1 MSLEYR
7 IFALPNEPMNKIVR
21 IILLFVTNLIS
32 LLAIAQINANVQQE
46 FQLTI
51 QPTKVPIK
59 LDGILDEPAW
69 NSVEAVSQFYKKF
82 PNDIGAPKKQTEV
95 KYLFDDK
102 NLYFAFKVY
111 DSGTAIIK
119 SLKRDIGHDGND
131 GVAIVLDPLNQK
143 TNGFYFVVSALNVQ
157 SEGQLTG
164 DSEEGLSYSWDT
176 KWFTMT
182 KDYGNYWIAEI
193 AIPLKSIRYNAENK
207 NWGVNFVRIDAKN
220 FEYST
225 WTRMG
230 PNFRSYD
237 LGYTGLMKWPTNPPA
252 SNNNV
257 ILLPYLTGGISED
270 KSNSKTETTG
280 NGGFDAK
287 IALNSSLNLDL
298 TINPDFS
305 QVEVDNQVTNLTRFS
320 IFLPERRA
328 FFLENADLFAGFGIP
343 PVRPFYSRT
352 IGLDKEGNK
361 IPILF
366 GARLS
371 GNLSPDVRIGAMN
384 MQTGRQGDYAPE
396 NFSAFTWQK
405 RVLKRS
411 LIKGYFLN
419 RENFISVEEEKKNPL
434 DKYGRNAGL
443 TFEYSNPAGSF
454 SYWANYNQSMK
465 PTIKDL
471 NNYAEA
477 GVSYNGRNFGFVL
490 DLANVGKNYYTDLG
504 FVQRISN
511 YDAEKDTSIRI
522 GFKHIF
528 SEISYAVMPA
538 KGRIGKTELSA
549 ENYVVFNPDNS
560 FNELESTLQLE
571 TNFKNSSNFNL
582 ILSNNVTNLLFPTSF
597 TDGIPLPAKQY
608 QYGQFK
614 LNYVSDTRKLFGWV
628 SEITV
633 GQFYNGQVQGFGLGI
648 NWRNQ
653 PHLNLRLNAQ
663 INNIQL
669 PGAYG
674 STRLLLIAPRIEYNF
689 STQLFWTTFIQ
700 YNTQSNN
707 FNVNSRL
714 QYRYKPMSDFF
725 LVYTDNYFTDP
736 LFKSKNRAIV
746 FKISYWF

>member
-1 MSLEYR
+1 
-7 IFALPNEPMNKIVR
+7 MNKIVR
-21 IILLFVTNLIS
+21 ISLLFVTNLIS
-32 LLAIAQINANVQQE
+32 LLAIAQINANIQQD

-51 QPTKVPIK
+51 KPTKAPIN

-69 NSVEAVSQFYKKF
+69 NTVEAVSQFYKKF

-95 KYLFDDK
+95 KYLYDEK

-176 KWFTMT
+176 KWFSMT

-225 WTRMG
+225 WTRIG

-252 SNNNV
+252 SSNNV

-270 KSNSKTETTG
+270 KLNSKSEA
-280 NGGFDAK
+280 NANAGFDAK

-298 TINPDFS
+298 TVNPDFS

-343 PVRPFYSRT
+343 PIRPFYSRT

-384 MQTGRQGDYAPE
+384 MQTGRKGNYAPE
-396 NFSAFTWQK
+396 NFSAFTLQK

-411 LIKGYFLN
+411 IIKGYFLN

-434 DKYGRNAGL
+434 DKYGRNAGI
-443 TFEYSNPAGSF
+443 TFEYSNPTGSF
-454 SYWANYNQSMK
+454 SYWTNYNQSMK
-465 PTIKDL
+465 PFIKDL

-477 GVSYNGRNFGFVL
+477 GLSYNGRNFGFVL
-490 DLANVGKNYYTDLG
+490 DAANVGKNYYTDMG

-511 YDAEKDTSIRI
+511 YDAARDTTIRV
-522 GFKHIF
+522 GYKHIY
-528 SEISYAVMPA
+528 SEINYNILPT
-538 KGRIGKTELSA
+538 KGKIGRIESSV
-549 ENYVVFNPDNS
+549 ENSIIFNPDNS
-560 FNELESTLQLE
+560 FNEWESSLQVN
-571 TNFKNSSNFNL
+571 TNFKNSSSFNL
-582 ILSNNVTNLLFPTSF
+582 RLSNNVTNLLFPTSF

-614 LNYVSDTRKLFGWV
+614 FNYVSDTRKLFGWF

>member
-1 MSLEYR
+1 
-7 IFALPNEPMNKIVR
+7 MNR
-21 IILLFVTNLIS
+21 IS
-32 LLAIAQINANVQQE
+32 LIPLLLVLNLFCLDGKAQTNTTSQE
-46 FQLTI
+46 SFQLTI
-51 QPTKVPIK
+51 QPTKGPIK
-59 LDGILDEPAW
+59 LDGIMDEPDW
-69 NSVEAVSQFYKKF
+69 NTVKAVSQFNKKF

-95 KYLFDDK
+95 KYLYDEK

-131 GVAIVLDPLNQK
+131 GVAVVLDPLNQK

-157 SEGQLTG
+157 SEDQLIG
-164 DSEEGLSYSWDT
+164 SSDGGISYSWDT
-176 KWFTMT
+176 KWFSMT
-182 KDYGNYWIAEI
+182 KDYGSYWIAEI
-193 AIPLKSIRYNAENK
+193 AIPLKSIRYNSENK

-225 WTRMG
+225 WTRIG
-230 PNFRSYD
+230 PNFKSYD

-257 ILLPYLTGGISED
+257 ILLPYLTGGASED
-270 KSNSKTETTG
+270 KSTSKIETTG
-280 NGGFDAK
+280 NIGFDAK
-287 IALNSSLNLDL
+287 IALSSSLNLDL
-298 TINPDFS
+298 TVNPDFS
-305 QVEVDNQVTNLTRFS
+305 QVEVDNQVTNLTRFN

-343 PVRPFYSRT
+343 PIRPFYSRT

-384 MQTGRQGDYAPE
+384 MQTGRKGNYAPE

-411 LIKGYFLN
+411 MIKGYFLN

-434 DKYGRNAGL
+434 DKYGRNAGI

-465 PTIKDL
+465 PTIKNL

-477 GVSYNGRNFGFVL
+477 GLSYNGRNFGFVL
-490 DLANVGKNYYTDLG
+490 DLANVGKNYYTDMG

-511 YDAEKDTSIRI
+511 YDAERDTSIRI
-522 GFKHIF
+522 GFKHVF
-528 SEISYAVMPA
+528 SEISYTLMPS
-538 KGRIGKTELSA
+538 KGKIGKSELTA
-549 ENYVVFNPDNS
+549 QNYVVLNPDNS
-560 FNELESTLQLE
+560 FNELESSLQLK
-571 TNFKNSSNFNL
+571 TDFKNASSFNL
-582 ILSNNVTNLLFPTSF
+582 SLSNNITNLLFPTSF

-608 QYGQFK
+608 QYGQFRF
-614 LNYVSDTRKLFGWV
+614 NYVSDTRKLFGWV

-653 PHLNLRLNAQ
+653 PHLSLRLNAQ
-663 INNIQL
+663 LNEIRL
-669 PGAYG
+669 PGNYG
-674 STRLLLIAPRIEYNF
+674 STRLVLIAPRIEYNF

-707 FNVNSRL
+707 FNINSRL

-736 LFKSKNRAIV
+736 LFKSKNRALI
-746 FKISYWF
+746 FKLSYWF

>member
-1 MSLEYR
+1 MNRISL
-7 IFALPNEPMNKIVR
+7 
-21 IILLFVTNLIS
+21 ILLLLTLNLFW
-32 LLAIAQINANVQQE
+32 LDGKAQTNANVQQE

-51 QPTKVPIK
+51 QPTKGPIK

-69 NSVEAVSQFYKKF
+69 NTVEAVSQFNKKF

-95 KYLFDDK
+95 KYLYDDK

-111 DSGTAIIK
+111 DSGTAIIR

-131 GVAIVLDPLNQK
+131 GVAVVLDPLNQK

-157 SEGQLTG
+157 SEDQLTG
-164 DSEEGLSYSWDT
+164 SSDGGISYSWDT
-176 KWFTMT
+176 KWFSMT

-193 AIPLKSIRYNAENK
+193 AIPLKSIRYNSENK

-225 WTRMG
+225 WTRIG
-230 PNFRSYD
+230 PNFKSYD

-270 KSNSKTETTG
+270 KSTSKTETTG
-280 NGGFDAK
+280 NVGFDAK

-298 TINPDFS
+298 TVNPDFS
-305 QVEVDNQVTNLTRFS
+305 QVEVDNQVTNLTRFN

-343 PVRPFYSRT
+343 PIRPFYSRT

-384 MQTGRQGDYAPE
+384 MQTGRKGNYAPE

-411 LIKGYFLN
+411 MVKGYFLN

-434 DKYGRNAGL
+434 DKYGRNAGI

-477 GVSYNGRNFGFVL
+477 GLSYNGRNFGFVL
-490 DLANVGKNYYTDLG
+490 DLANVGKNYYTDMG

-511 YDAEKDTSIRI
+511 YDAERDTSIRI
-522 GFKHIF
+522 GFKHVF
-528 SEISYAVMPA
+528 SEISYTLMPA
-538 KGRIGKTELSA
+538 KGKIGKSELTA
-549 ENYVVFNPDNS
+549 QNYVVLNPDNS
-560 FNELESTLQLE
+560 FNELESSLQLK
-571 TNFKNSSNFNL
+571 TDFKNASSFNL
-582 ILSNNVTNLLFPTSF
+582 SLSNNITNLLFPTSF

-608 QYGQFK
+608 QYGQFRF
-614 LNYVSDTRKLFGWV
+614 NYVSDTRKLFGWV

-633 GQFYNGQVQGFGLGI
+633 GQFYNGQVEGFGLGI
-648 NWRNQ
+648 NWRHQ

-663 INNIQL
+663 FNQIRL
-669 PGAYG
+669 PGNYG
-674 STRLLLIAPRIEYNF
+674 STRLVLIAPRIEYNF

-707 FNVNSRL
+707 FNINSRL

-736 LFKSKNRAIV
+736 LFKSKNRALI
-746 FKISYWF
+746 FKLSYWF

>member
-1 MSLEYR
+1 MNRLSL
-7 IFALPNEPMNKIVR
+7 IPL
-21 IILLFVTNLIS
+21 
-32 LLAIAQINANVQQE
+32 LLALNLFCLDCKAQTNATIQE
-46 FQLTI
+46 SFQLTI
-51 QPTKVPIK
+51 QPSKGPIK

-69 NSVEAVSQFYKKF
+69 NTVQAVSQFNKKF

-102 NLYFAFKVY
+102 NLYFAFKVF
-111 DSGTAIIK
+111 DSGTAIIR

-131 GVAIVLDPLNQK
+131 GVAVVLDPLNQK

-157 SEGQLTG
+157 SEDQLTG
-164 DSEEGLSYSWDT
+164 SSDGGISYSWDT
-176 KWFTMT
+176 KWFSMT

-193 AIPLKSIRYNAENK
+193 AIPLKSIRYNSENK

-225 WTRMG
+225 WTRIG
-230 PNFRSYD
+230 PNFKSYD

-270 KSNSKTETTG
+270 KSTSKTETTG
-280 NGGFDAK
+280 NVGFDAK

-298 TINPDFS
+298 TVNPDFS
-305 QVEVDNQVTNLTRFS
+305 QVEVDNQVTNLTRFN

-343 PVRPFYSRT
+343 PIRPFYSRT

-371 GNLSPDVRIGAMN
+371 GSLSPDVRIGAMN
-384 MQTGRQGDYAPE
+384 MQTGRKGNYAPE

-411 LIKGYFLN
+411 MVKGYFLN

-434 DKYGRNAGL
+434 DKYGRNAGI

-454 SYWANYNQSMK
+454 SYWANYNQSIK
-465 PTIKDL
+465 PTIKNL

-490 DLANVGKNYYTDLG
+490 DLANVGKNYYTDMG

-511 YDAEKDTSIRI
+511 YDAERDTSIRI
-522 GFKHIF
+522 GFKHVF
-528 SEISYAVMPA
+528 SEISYTLMPA
-538 KGRIGKTELSA
+538 KGKIGKSELTA
-549 ENYVVFNPDNS
+549 QNYVVLNPDNS
-560 FNELESTLQLE
+560 FNELESSLQLK
-571 TNFKNSSNFNL
+571 TDFKNASSFNL
-582 ILSNNVTNLLFPTSF
+582 SLSNNITNLLFPTSF

-608 QYGQFK
+608 QYGQFRF
-614 LNYVSDTRKLFGWV
+614 NYVSDTRKLFGWV

-633 GQFYNGQVQGFGLGI
+633 GQFYNGQVEGFGLGI
-648 NWRNQ
+648 NWRHQ

-663 INNIQL
+663 FNQIRL
-669 PGAYG
+669 PGNYG
-674 STRLLLIAPRIEYNF
+674 STRLVLIAPRIEYNF

-700 YNTQSNN
+700 FNTQSNN
-707 FNVNSRL
+707 FNINSRL

-736 LFKSKNRAIV
+736 LFKSKNRALI
-746 FKISYWF
+746 FKLSYWF

>member
-1 MSLEYR
+1 MNRLSL
-7 IFALPNEPMNKIVR
+7 IPL
-21 IILLFVTNLIS
+21 
-32 LLAIAQINANVQQE
+32 LLALNLFYLDGKAQTNAAIQE
-46 FQLTI
+46 SFQLTI
-51 QPTKVPIK
+51 QPTKGPIK

-69 NSVEAVSQFYKKF
+69 NTVQAVSQFNKKF

-111 DSGTAIIK
+111 DSGTAIIR

-131 GVAIVLDPLNQK
+131 GVAVVLDPLNQK

-157 SEGQLTG
+157 SEDQLTG
-164 DSEEGLSYSWDT
+164 SSDGGISYSWDT
-176 KWFTMT
+176 KWFSMT

-193 AIPLKSIRYNAENK
+193 AIPLKSIRYNSENK

-225 WTRMG
+225 WTRIG
-230 PNFRSYD
+230 PNFKSYD

-270 KSNSKTETTG
+270 KSTSKTETTG
-280 NGGFDAK
+280 NVGFDAK

-298 TINPDFS
+298 TVNPDFS
-305 QVEVDNQVTNLTRFS
+305 QVEVDNQVTNLTRFN

-343 PVRPFYSRT
+343 PIRPFYSRT

-384 MQTGRQGDYAPE
+384 MQTGRKGNYAPE

-411 LIKGYFLN
+411 MVKGYFLN

-434 DKYGRNAGL
+434 DKYGRNAGI

-454 SYWANYNQSMK
+454 SYWGNYNQSIK
-465 PTIKDL
+465 PTIKNL

-490 DLANVGKNYYTDLG
+490 DLANVGKNYYTDMG

-511 YDAEKDTSIRI
+511 YDAERDTSIRI
-522 GFKHIF
+522 GFKHVF
-528 SEISYAVMPA
+528 SEISYTLMPA
-538 KGRIGKTELSA
+538 KGKIGKSELTA
-549 ENYVVFNPDNS
+549 QNYVVLNPDNS
-560 FNELESTLQLE
+560 FNEFESSLQLK
-571 TNFKNSSNFNL
+571 TDFKNASSFNL
-582 ILSNNVTNLLFPTSF
+582 SLSNNITNLLFPTSF

-608 QYGQFK
+608 QYGQFRF
-614 LNYVSDTRKLFGWV
+614 NYVSDTRKLFGWV

-633 GQFYNGQVQGFGLGI
+633 GQFYNGQVEGFGLGI
-648 NWRNQ
+648 NWRHQ

-663 INNIQL
+663 FNQIRL
-669 PGAYG
+669 PGNYG
-674 STRLLLIAPRIEYNF
+674 STRLVLIAPRIEYNF

-707 FNVNSRL
+707 FNINSRL

-736 LFKSKNRAIV
+736 LFKSKNRALI
-746 FKISYWF
+746 FKLSYWF

>member
-1 MSLEYR
+1 MNRLSL
-7 IFALPNEPMNKIVR
+7 IPL
-21 IILLFVTNLIS
+21 
-32 LLAIAQINANVQQE
+32 LLALNLFYLDGKAQTNATIQE
-46 FQLTI
+46 SFQLTI
-51 QPTKVPIK
+51 QPTKGPIK

-69 NSVEAVSQFYKKF
+69 NTVQAVSQFNKKF

-111 DSGTAIIK
+111 DSGTAIIR

-131 GVAIVLDPLNQK
+131 GVAVVLDPLNQK

-157 SEGQLTG
+157 SEDQLTG
-164 DSEEGLSYSWDT
+164 SSDGGISYSWDT
-176 KWFTMT
+176 KWFSMT

-193 AIPLKSIRYNAENK
+193 AIPLKSIRYNSENK

-225 WTRMG
+225 WTRIG
-230 PNFRSYD
+230 PNFKSYD

-270 KSNSKTETTG
+270 KSTSKTETTG
-280 NGGFDAK
+280 NVGFDAK

-298 TINPDFS
+298 TVNPDFS
-305 QVEVDNQVTNLTRFS
+305 QVEVDNQVTNLTRFN

-343 PVRPFYSRT
+343 PIRPFYSRT

-384 MQTGRQGDYAPE
+384 MQTGRKGNYAPE

-411 LIKGYFLN
+411 MVKGYFLN

-434 DKYGRNAGL
+434 DKYGRNAGI

-454 SYWANYNQSMK
+454 SYWANYNQSIK
-465 PTIKDL
+465 PTIKNL

-490 DLANVGKNYYTDLG
+490 DLANVGKNYYTDMG

-511 YDAEKDTSIRI
+511 YDAERDTSIRI
-522 GFKHIF
+522 GFKHVF
-528 SEISYAVMPA
+528 SEISYTLMPS
-538 KGRIGKTELSA
+538 KGKIGKSELTA
-549 ENYVVFNPDNS
+549 QNYVVLNPDNS
-560 FNELESTLQLE
+560 FNELESSLQLK
-571 TNFKNSSNFNL
+571 TDFKNASSFNL
-582 ILSNNVTNLLFPTSF
+582 SLSNNITNLLFPTSF

-608 QYGQFK
+608 QYGQFRF
-614 LNYVSDTRKLFGWV
+614 NYVSDTRKLFGWV

-633 GQFYNGQVQGFGLGI
+633 GQFYNGQVEGFGLGI
-648 NWRNQ
+648 NWRHQ
-653 PHLNLRLNAQ
+653 PHLSLRLNAQ
-663 INNIQL
+663 YNQIRL
-669 PGAYG
+669 PGNYG
-674 STRLLLIAPRIEYNF
+674 STRLVLIAPRIEYNF
-689 STQLFWTTFIQ
+689 NTQLFWTTFIQ

-707 FNVNSRL
+707 FNINSRL

-736 LFKSKNRAIV
+736 LFKSKNRALI
-746 FKISYWF
+746 FKLSYWF

>member
-1 MSLEYR
+1 
-7 IFALPNEPMNKIVR
+7 MNR
-21 IILLFVTNLIS
+21 IS
-32 LLAIAQINANVQQE
+32 LIPLLLVLNLFCLDGKAQTNTSSQE
-46 FQLTI
+46 SFQLTI
-51 QPTKVPIK
+51 QPTKGPIK
-59 LDGILDEPAW
+59 LDGIMDEPAW
-69 NSVEAVSQFYKKF
+69 NTVKAVSQFNKKF

-95 KYLFDDK
+95 KYLYDEK

-131 GVAIVLDPLNQK
+131 GVAVVLDPLNQK

-157 SEGQLTG
+157 SEDQLIG
-164 DSEEGLSYSWDT
+164 SSDGGISYSWDT
-176 KWFTMT
+176 KWFSMT
-182 KDYGNYWIAEI
+182 KDYGSYWIAEI
-193 AIPLKSIRYNAENK
+193 AIPLKSIRYNSENK

-225 WTRMG
+225 WTRIG
-230 PNFRSYD
+230 PNFKSYD

-257 ILLPYLTGGISED
+257 ILLPYLTGGVSED
-270 KSNSKTETTG
+270 KSTSNIETTG
-280 NGGFDAK
+280 NIGFDAK

-298 TINPDFS
+298 TVNPDFS

-343 PVRPFYSRT
+343 PIRPFYSRT

-384 MQTGRQGDYAPE
+384 MQTGRKGNYAPE

-411 LIKGYFLN
+411 MVKGYFLN
-419 RENFISVEEEKKNPL
+419 RENLISVEEEKKNPL
-434 DKYGRNAGL
+434 DKYGRNAGI

-465 PTIKDL
+465 PTIKNL

-477 GVSYNGRNFGFVL
+477 GLSYNGRNFGFVL
-490 DLANVGKNYYTDLG
+490 DLANVGKNYYTDMG

-511 YDAEKDTSIRI
+511 YDAERDTSIRI
-522 GFKHIF
+522 GFKHVF
-528 SEISYAVMPA
+528 SEISYTLMPS
-538 KGRIGKTELSA
+538 KGKIGKSELTA
-549 ENYVVFNPDNS
+549 QNYVVLNPDNS
-560 FNELESTLQLE
+560 FNELESSLQLK
-571 TNFKNSSNFNL
+571 TDFKNASSFNL
-582 ILSNNVTNLLFPTSF
+582 SLSNNITNLLFPTSF

-608 QYGQFK
+608 QYGQFRF
-614 LNYVSDTRKLFGWV
+614 NYVSDTRKLFGWV

-653 PHLNLRLNAQ
+653 PHLSLRLNAQ
-663 INNIQL
+663 LNEIRL
-669 PGAYG
+669 PGNYG
-674 STRLLLIAPRIEYNF
+674 STRLVLIAPRIEYNF

-707 FNVNSRL
+707 FNINSRL

-736 LFKSKNRAIV
+736 LFKSKNRALI
-746 FKISYWF
+746 FKLSYWF

>member
-1 MSLEYR
+1 MNRLSL
-7 IFALPNEPMNKIVR
+7 IPL
-21 IILLFVTNLIS
+21 
-32 LLAIAQINANVQQE
+32 LLALNLFCLDGKAQTNAAIQE
-46 FQLTI
+46 SFQLTI
-51 QPTKVPIK
+51 QPTKGPIK

-69 NSVEAVSQFYKKF
+69 NTVQAVSQFNKKF

-111 DSGTAIIK
+111 DSGTAIIR

-131 GVAIVLDPLNQK
+131 GVAVVLDPLNQK

-157 SEGQLTG
+157 SEDQLTG
-164 DSEEGLSYSWDT
+164 SSDGGISYSWDT
-176 KWFTMT
+176 KWFSMT

-193 AIPLKSIRYNAENK
+193 AIPLKSIRYNSENK

-225 WTRMG
+225 WTRIG
-230 PNFRSYD
+230 PNFKSYD

-270 KSNSKTETTG
+270 KSTSKTETTG
-280 NGGFDAK
+280 NVGFDAK

-298 TINPDFS
+298 TVNPDFS
-305 QVEVDNQVTNLTRFS
+305 QVEVDNQVTNLTRFN

-343 PVRPFYSRT
+343 PIRPFYSRT

-384 MQTGRQGDYAPE
+384 MQTGRKGNYAPE

-411 LIKGYFLN
+411 MVKGYFLN

-434 DKYGRNAGL
+434 DKYGRNAGI

-477 GVSYNGRNFGFVL
+477 GLSYNGRNFGFVL
-490 DLANVGKNYYTDLG
+490 DLANVGKNYYTDMG

-511 YDAEKDTSIRI
+511 YDAERDTSIRI

-528 SEISYAVMPA
+528 SEISYTLMPA
-538 KGRIGKTELSA
+538 KGKIGKMELTTQ
-549 ENYVVFNPDNS
+549 NFIVFNPDNS
-560 FNELESTLQLE
+560 FNELESTVQVRTDL
-571 TNFKNSSNFNL
+571 KNASSFNL
-582 ILSNNVTNLLFPTSF
+582 GLSNNITNLLFPTSF
-597 TDGIPLPAKQY
+597 TDGTPLPAAQY
-608 QYGQFK
+608 QYAQFGMG
-614 LNYVSDTRKLFGWV
+614 YDSDTRKLFGW
-628 SEITV
+628 STDLNF
-633 GQFYNGQVQGFGLGI
+633 GQFYNGTVQSFRVGV

-653 PHLNLRLNAQ
+653 PHLSLRLNAQ
-663 INNIQL
+663 FNNIQL
-669 PGAYG
+669 PGIYG
-674 STRLLLIAPRIEYNF
+674 STKLLLIAPRIEYNF
-689 STQLFWTTFIQ
+689 NTKLFWTTFIQ

-707 FNVNSRL
+707 FNINSRL

-736 LFKSKNRAIV
+736 LFKSKNRALI
-746 FKISYWF
+746 FKLSYWF

>member
-1 MSLEYR
+1 MRLIR
-7 IFALPNEPMNKIVR
+7 KLFIVC
-21 IILLFVTNLIS
+21 ITLSFVIKCQ
-32 LLAIAQINANVQQE
+32 AQNITE
-46 FQLTI
+46 FQKEYQLDVIKTSS
-51 QPTKVPIK
+51 PIK
-59 LDGILDEPAW
+59 IDGILDESAW
-69 NSVEAVSQFYKKF
+69 DTVEAVSQFNKKF
-82 PNDIGAPKKQTEV
+82 PNDIGTPKKQTEV
-95 KYLFDDK
+95 KYLYDEK

-164 DSEEGLSYSWDT
+164 NNDDGLSYSWDT
-176 KWFTMT
+176 KWFSMT
-182 KDYGNYWIAEI
+182 KDYGSYWIAEI
-193 AIPLKSIRYNAENK
+193 AIPLKSIRYSAENK

-225 WTRMG
+225 WTRIG
-230 PNFRSYD
+230 PNFKSYD

-252 SNNNV
+252 NSNNV
-257 ILLPYLTGGISED
+257 ILLPYLTGGNSED
-270 KSNSKTETTG
+270 KSNSKTETNG
-280 NGGFDAK
+280 NAGFDAK

-305 QVEVDNQVTNLTRFS
+305 QVEVDNQVTNLTRYS

-343 PVRPFYSRT
+343 PIRPFYSRT

-384 MQTGRQGDYAPE
+384 MQTGRKGDYAPE

-419 RENFISVEEEKKNPL
+419 RENFISEEEEKKNPL
-434 DKYGRNAGL
+434 DKYGRNAGV

-477 GVSYNGRNFGFVL
+477 GLSYNGRNFGFVL
-490 DLANVGKNYYTDLG
+490 DVANVGKNYYTDMG

-511 YDAEKDTSIRI
+511 YDAQRDTSIRI
-522 GFKHIF
+522 GYKHLY
-528 SEISYAVMPA
+528 SEISYTLMPA
-538 KGRIGKTELSA
+538 KGKLGRIEARA
-549 ENYVVFNPDNS
+549 ENSVIFNPDNS
-560 FNELESTLQLE
+560 FNEWESAVEIEANLKNASSVQLQL
-571 TNFKNSSNFNL
+571 N
-582 ILSNNVTNLLFPTSF
+582 NNVTNLLFATSF
-597 TDGIPLPAKQY
+597 TEGEPLPAAQY
-608 QYGQFK
+608 QYAQFGIG
-614 LNYVSDTRKLFGWV
+614 YDSDARKLFGW
-628 SEITV
+628 STDLNF
-633 GQFYNGQVQGFGLGI
+633 GQFYNGTVQSIRAGI

-653 PHLNLRLNAQ
+653 PNLSLRLNAQ
-663 INNIQL
+663 LNQIQL
-669 PGAYG
+669 PGKYG
-674 STRLLLIAPRIEYNF
+674 STRLVLIAPRVEYNF
-689 STQLFWTTFIQ
+689 NTKLFWTTFIQ

-707 FNVNSRL
+707 FNINSRL

-736 LFKSKNRAIV
+736 LFKSKNRAII
-746 FKISYWF
+746 FKFSYWFSI

>member
-1 MSLEYR
+1 MNRLSL
-7 IFALPNEPMNKIVR
+7 IPL
-21 IILLFVTNLIS
+21 
-32 LLAIAQINANVQQE
+32 LLALNLFYLDGKAQTNATIQE
-46 FQLTI
+46 SFQLTI
-51 QPTKVPIK
+51 QPTKGPIK

-69 NSVEAVSQFYKKF
+69 NTVQAVSQFNKKF

-111 DSGTAIIK
+111 DSGTAIIR

-131 GVAIVLDPLNQK
+131 GVAVVLDPLNQK

-157 SEGQLTG
+157 SEDQLTG
-164 DSEEGLSYSWDT
+164 SSDGGISYSWDT
-176 KWFTMT
+176 KWFSMT

-193 AIPLKSIRYNAENK
+193 AIPLKSIRYNSENK

-225 WTRMG
+225 WTRIG
-230 PNFRSYD
+230 PNFKSYD

-270 KSNSKTETTG
+270 KSTSKTETTG
-280 NGGFDAK
+280 NVGFDAK

-298 TINPDFS
+298 TVNPDFS
-305 QVEVDNQVTNLTRFS
+305 QVEVDNQVTNLTRFN

-343 PVRPFYSRT
+343 PIRPFYSRT

-384 MQTGRQGDYAPE
+384 MQTGRQGNYAPE

-411 LIKGYFLN
+411 MVKGYFLN

-434 DKYGRNAGL
+434 DKYGRNAGI

-454 SYWANYNQSMK
+454 SYWANYNQSIK
-465 PTIKDL
+465 PTIKNL

-490 DLANVGKNYYTDLG
+490 DLANVGKNYYTDMG

-511 YDAEKDTSIRI
+511 YDAERDTSIRI
-522 GFKHIF
+522 GFKHVF
-528 SEISYAVMPA
+528 SEISYTLMPA
-538 KGRIGKTELSA
+538 KGKIGKSELTA
-549 ENYVVFNPDNS
+549 QNYVVLNPDNS
-560 FNELESTLQLE
+560 FNELESSLQLK
-571 TNFKNSSNFNL
+571 TDFKNASSFNL
-582 ILSNNVTNLLFPTSF
+582 SLSNNITNLLFPTSF

-608 QYGQFK
+608 QYGQFRF
-614 LNYVSDTRKLFGWV
+614 NYVSDTRKLFGWV

-633 GQFYNGQVQGFGLGI
+633 GQFYNGQVEGFGLGI
-648 NWRNQ
+648 NWRHQ
-653 PHLNLRLNAQ
+653 PHLSLRLNAQ
-663 INNIQL
+663 YNQIRL
-669 PGAYG
+669 PGNYG
-674 STRLLLIAPRIEYNF
+674 STRLVLIAPRIEYNF
-689 STQLFWTTFIQ
+689 NTQLFWTTFIQ

-707 FNVNSRL
+707 FNINSRL

-736 LFKSKNRAIV
+736 LFKSKNRALI
-746 FKISYWF
+746 FKLSYWF

>member
-1 MSLEYR
+1 MY
-7 IFALPNEPMNKIVR
+7 KIAR
-21 IILLFVTNLIS
+21 IILLFVTNLFCLYS
-32 LLAIAQINANVQQE
+32 IAQTNANVQQE

-51 QPTKVPIK
+51 QPTKGPIK

-69 NSVEAVSQFYKKF
+69 NTVEAVGQFNKKF

-95 KYLFDDK
+95 KYLYDEK

-111 DSGTAIIK
+111 DSGTAIIR

-131 GVAIVLDPLNQK
+131 GVAVVLDPLNQK

-157 SEGQLTG
+157 SEDQLTG
-164 DSEEGLSYSWDT
+164 SSDGGISYSWDT
-176 KWFTMT
+176 KWFSMT

-193 AIPLKSIRYNAENK
+193 AIPLKSIRYNSENK

-225 WTRMG
+225 WTRIG
-230 PNFRSYD
+230 PNFKSYD

-270 KSNSKTETTG
+270 KSTSKIETTG
-280 NGGFDAK
+280 NVGFDAK

-298 TINPDFS
+298 TVNPDFS
-305 QVEVDNQVTNLTRFS
+305 QVEVDNQVTNLTRFN

-343 PVRPFYSRT
+343 PIRPFYSRT

-384 MQTGRQGDYAPE
+384 MQTGRKGDYAPE

-411 LIKGYFLN
+411 MVKGYFLN

-434 DKYGRNAGL
+434 DKYGRNAGI

-477 GVSYNGRNFGFVL
+477 GLSYNGRNFGFVL
-490 DLANVGKNYYTDLG
+490 DIANVGKNYYTDMG

-511 YDAEKDTSIRI
+511 YDAERDTIIRI
-522 GFKHIF
+522 GFKHIY
-528 SEISYAVMPA
+528 SEISYTLMPA
-538 KGRIGKTELSA
+538 KGKVGKMELTTQNSA
-549 ENYVVFNPDNS
+549 VFNPDNS
-560 FNELESTLQLE
+560 LNEWESTLQVK
-571 TNFKNSSNFNL
+571 TDFKNASSFNL
-582 ILSNNVTNLLFPTSF
+582 GLSNNITNLLFPTSF
-597 TDGIPLPAKQY
+597 TDGTPLPAAQY
-608 QYGQFK
+608 QYAQFGMG
-614 LNYVSDTRKLFGWV
+614 YDSDTRKLFGW
-628 SEITV
+628 STDLNF
-633 GQFYNGQVQGFGLGI
+633 GQFYNGTVQSFRVGV

-653 PHLNLRLNAQ
+653 PHLSLRLNAQ
-663 INNIQL
+663 FNNIQL
-669 PGAYG
+669 PGIYG
-674 STRLLLIAPRIEYNF
+674 STKLLLIAPRIEYNF
-689 STQLFWTTFIQ
+689 NTKLFWTTFIQ

-707 FNVNSRL
+707 FNINSRL

-725 LVYTDNYFTDP
+725 LVYTDNYYTDP
-736 LFKSKNRAIV
+736 LFKSKNRALI
-746 FKISYWF
+746 FKLSYWF

>member
-1 MSLEYR
+1 MNRLSL
-7 IFALPNEPMNKIVR
+7 IP
-21 IILLFVTNLIS
+21 LLLTLNLFW
-32 LLAIAQINANVQQE
+32 LDGKAQTNANVQQE

-51 QPTKVPIK
+51 QPTKGHIK

-69 NSVEAVSQFYKKF
+69 NTVEAVSQFNKKF

-95 KYLFDDK
+95 KYLYDEK

-111 DSGTAIIK
+111 DSGTAIIR

-131 GVAIVLDPLNQK
+131 GVAVVLDPLNQK

-157 SEGQLTG
+157 SEDQLTG
-164 DSEEGLSYSWDT
+164 SSDGGISYSWDT
-176 KWFTMT
+176 KWFSMT

-193 AIPLKSIRYNAENK
+193 AIPLKSIRYNSENQ

-225 WTRMG
+225 WTRIG
-230 PNFRSYD
+230 PNFKSYD
-237 LGYTGLMKWPTNPPA
+237 LGYTGLMKWPSNPPA

-270 KSNSKTETTG
+270 KSTSKIETTG
-280 NGGFDAK
+280 NVGFDAK

-298 TINPDFS
+298 TVNPDFS
-305 QVEVDNQVTNLTRFS
+305 QVEVDNQVTNLTRFN

-343 PVRPFYSRT
+343 PIRPFYSRT

-384 MQTGRQGDYAPE
+384 MQTGRKGDYAPE

-411 LIKGYFLN
+411 LIKAYFLN

-434 DKYGRNAGL
+434 DKYGRNAGV
-443 TFEYSNPAGSF
+443 TFEYSNPTGSF
-454 SYWANYNQSMK
+454 GYWANYNQSMK

-477 GVSYNGRNFGFVL
+477 GLSYNGRNFGFVV
-490 DLANVGKNYYTDLG
+490 DLANVDKNYYTDLG

-511 YDAEKDTSIRI
+511 YDAERDTTIRI

-528 SEISYAVMPA
+528 SEISYTLMPA
-538 KGRIGKTELSA
+538 KGKVGKMELKA

-560 FNELESTLQLE
+560 FNEVESSVELE
-571 TNFKNSSNFNL
+571 TNFKNASNL
-582 ILSNNVTNLLFPTSF
+582 SLGISNNITNLLFPTSF
-597 TDGIPLPAKQY
+597 TDGTPLPAKQY
-608 QYGQFK
+608 QYGQFRMS
-614 LNYVSDTRKLFGWV
+614 YVSDIRKLFGWV
-628 SEITV
+628 SEISV
-633 GQFYNGQVQGFGLGI
+633 GQFYNGQLQSFGLGI

-653 PHLNLRLNAQ
+653 PHLNLRINAQ
-663 INNIQL
+663 LNQIQL
-669 PGAYG
+669 PGTYG
-674 STRLLLIAPRIEYNF
+674 STRLVLIAPRIEYNF

-707 FNVNSRL
+707 FNINSRL

-736 LFKSKNRAIV
+736 LFKSKNRALV

>member
-1 MSLEYR
+1 MNRLSL
-7 IFALPNEPMNKIVR
+7 IP
-21 IILLFVTNLIS
+21 ILLTLNFFCLDGK
-32 LLAIAQINANVQQE
+32 AQINANVQQE

-51 QPTKVPIK
+51 QPTKGPIK

-69 NSVEAVSQFYKKF
+69 NTVEAVSQFNKKF

-95 KYLFDDK
+95 KYLYDDK

-111 DSGTAIIK
+111 DSGTAIIR

-131 GVAIVLDPLNQK
+131 GVAVVLDPLNQK

-157 SEGQLTG
+157 SEDQLTG
-164 DSEEGLSYSWDT
+164 SSDGGISYSWDT
-176 KWFTMT
+176 KWFSMT

-193 AIPLKSIRYNAENK
+193 AIPLKSIRYNSENK

-225 WTRMG
+225 WTRIG
-230 PNFRSYD
+230 PNFKSYD

-270 KSNSKTETTG
+270 KSTSKIETTG
-280 NGGFDAK
+280 NVGFDAK

-298 TINPDFS
+298 TVNPDFS
-305 QVEVDNQVTNLTRFS
+305 QVEVDNQVTNLTRFN

-343 PVRPFYSRT
+343 PIRPFYSRT

-384 MQTGRQGDYAPE
+384 MQTGRKGDYAPE

-411 LIKGYFLN
+411 MVKGYFLN

-434 DKYGRNAGL
+434 DKYGRNAGI

-477 GVSYNGRNFGFVL
+477 GLSYNGRNFGFVL
-490 DLANVGKNYYTDLG
+490 DIANVGKNYYTDMG

-511 YDAEKDTSIRI
+511 YDAERDTSIRI

-528 SEISYAVMPA
+528 SEISYTLMPA
-538 KGRIGKTELSA
+538 KGKIGKMELTTQ
-549 ENYVVFNPDNS
+549 NFIVFNPDNS
-560 FNELESTLQLE
+560 FNELESTVQVRTDL
-571 TNFKNSSNFNL
+571 KNASSFNL
-582 ILSNNVTNLLFPTSF
+582 GLSNNITNLLFPTSF
-597 TDGIPLPAKQY
+597 TDGTPLPAAQY
-608 QYGQFK
+608 QYAQFGMG
-614 LNYVSDTRKLFGWV
+614 YDSDTRKLFGW
-628 SEITV
+628 STDLNF
-633 GQFYNGQVQGFGLGI
+633 GQFYNGTVQSFRVGV

-653 PHLNLRLNAQ
+653 PHLSLRLNAQ
-663 INNIQL
+663 FNNIQL
-669 PGAYG
+669 PGIYG
-674 STRLLLIAPRIEYNF
+674 STKLLLIAPRIEYNF
-689 STQLFWTTFIQ
+689 NTKLFWTTFIQ

-707 FNVNSRL
+707 FNINSRL

-736 LFKSKNRAIV
+736 LFKSKNRALI
-746 FKISYWF
+746 FKLSYWF

>member
-1 MSLEYR
+1 
-7 IFALPNEPMNKIVR
+7 MNKIAR
-21 IILLFVTNLIS
+21 ISLLFFTNLIC
-32 LLAIAQINANVQQE
+32 LLGIAQINANIQQD

-51 QPTKVPIK
+51 KPTKGPIN

-69 NSVEAVSQFYKKF
+69 NTVEAVSQFYKKF

-95 KYLFDDK
+95 KYLYDEK

-176 KWFTMT
+176 KWFSMT

-225 WTRMG
+225 WTRIG
-230 PNFRSYD
+230 PNFKSYD

-252 SNNNV
+252 SSNNV
-257 ILLPYLTGGISED
+257 ILLPYLTGGLNED
-270 KSNSKTETTG
+270 KSNSKTEANANT
-280 NGGFDAK
+280 GFDAK

-298 TINPDFS
+298 TVNPDFS

-343 PVRPFYSRT
+343 PIRPFYSRT

-384 MQTGRQGDYAPE
+384 MQTGRKGNYAPE
-396 NFSAFTWQK
+396 NFSAFTLQK

-434 DKYGRNAGL
+434 DKYGRNAGI
-443 TFEYSNPAGSF
+443 TFEYSNPTGSF
-454 SYWANYNQSMK
+454 SYWTNYNQSMK
-465 PTIKDL
+465 PFIKDL
-471 NNYAEA
+471 NNYVEA
-477 GVSYNGRNFGFVL
+477 GLSYNGRNFGFVI
-490 DLANVGKNYYTDLG
+490 DAANVGKNYYTDMG
-504 FVQRISN
+504 FVQRIGN
-511 YDAEKDTSIRI
+511 YDALRDTTIRV
-522 GFKHIF
+522 GYKHIY
-528 SEISYAVMPA
+528 SEISYNILPT
-538 KGRIGKTELSA
+538 KGKIGRIESSI
-549 ENYVVFNPDNS
+549 ENSIIFNPDNS
-560 FNELESTLQLE
+560 FNEWESSLQMN
-571 TNFKNSSNFNL
+571 TNFKNSSSFNL
-582 ILSNNVTNLLFPTSF
+582 RLNNNITNLLFPTSF

-614 LNYVSDTRKLFGWV
+614 FNYVSDTRKLFGWF

-633 GQFYNGQVQGFGLGI
+633 GQFYNGQVQGLGLGI

-663 INNIQL
+663 VNNIQL

-746 FKISYWF
+746 FKISYWI

>member
-1 MSLEYR
+1 MNRILRISLVF
-7 IFALPNEPMNKIVR
+7 I
-21 IILLFVTNLIS
+21 TNLIS
-32 LLAIAQINANVQQE
+32 LLAIAQINTNIQQE

-51 QPTKVPIK
+51 QPTKIPIK

-69 NSVEAVSQFYKKF
+69 NTVEAVSQFYKKF
-82 PNDIGAPKKQTEV
+82 PNDIGAAKRQTEV

-102 NLYFAFKVY
+102 NIYFAFKVY

-143 TNGFYFVVSALNVQ
+143 TNGFYFVLSELNVQ

-176 KWFTMT
+176 KWFSMT

-225 WTRMG
+225 WTRIG
-230 PNFRSYD
+230 PNFKSYD

-252 SNNNV
+252 SSNNV

-270 KSNSKTETTG
+270 KSTSKNETTG

-343 PVRPFYSRT
+343 PIRPFYSRT

-384 MQTGRQGDYAPE
+384 MQTGRQGNYAPE

-443 TFEYSNPAGSF
+443 TFEYSNPAGSL

-490 DLANVGKNYYTDLG
+490 DIANVGKNYYTDMG

-511 YDAEKDTSIRI
+511 YDAQRDTSIRI
-522 GFKHIF
+522 GFKHIY
-528 SEISYAVMPA
+528 SEITYTLMPA
-538 KGRIGKTELSA
+538 KGKLGRIETRA
-549 ENYVVFNPDNS
+549 ENSVIFNPDNS
-560 FNELESTLQLE
+560 FNEWESSSEIQA
-571 TNFKNSSNFNL
+571 NFKNSSSVELELN
-582 ILSNNVTNLLFPTSF
+582 NNVTNLLFATSF
-597 TDGIPLPAKQY
+597 TDGEPLPAAQY
-608 QYGQFK
+608 QYAQFGISY
-614 LNYVSDTRKLFGWV
+614 NSDARKLFGWV
-628 SEITV
+628 SEIKV
-633 GQFYNGQVQGFGLGI
+633 GQFYNGQVQSFGLGI

-653 PHLNLRLNAQ
+653 PHLNLRINAQ
-663 INNIQL
+663 INQIQL
-669 PGAYG
+669 PGKYG
-674 STRLLLIAPRIEYNF
+674 STRLVLIAPRIEYNF
-689 STQLFWTTFIQ
+689 NTQLFWTTFIQ

-707 FNVNSRL
+707 FNINSRL

-736 LFKSKNRAIV
+736 LFQSKNRALV

>member
-1 MSLEYR
+1 
-7 IFALPNEPMNKIVR
+7 MNKIAR
-21 IILLFVTNLIS
+21 IRLLFFTNLIC
-32 LLAIAQINANVQQE
+32 LLGIAQINANIQQD

-51 QPTKVPIK
+51 KPTKGPIN

-69 NSVEAVSQFYKKF
+69 NTVEAVSQFYKKF

-95 KYLFDDK
+95 KYLYDEK

-176 KWFTMT
+176 KWFSMT

-225 WTRMG
+225 WTRIG
-230 PNFRSYD
+230 PNFKSYD

-252 SNNNV
+252 SSNNV
-257 ILLPYLTGGISED
+257 ILLPYLTGGLNED
-270 KSNSKTETTG
+270 KSNSKTEANANT
-280 NGGFDAK
+280 GFDAK

-298 TINPDFS
+298 TVNPDFS

-343 PVRPFYSRT
+343 PIRPFYSRT

-384 MQTGRQGDYAPE
+384 MQTGRKGNYAPE
-396 NFSAFTWQK
+396 NFSAFTLQK

-434 DKYGRNAGL
+434 DKYGRNAGI
-443 TFEYSNPAGSF
+443 TFEYSNPTGSF
-454 SYWANYNQSMK
+454 SYWTNYNQSMK
-465 PTIKDL
+465 PFIKDL

-477 GVSYNGRNFGFVL
+477 GLSYNGRNFGFVI
-490 DLANVGKNYYTDLG
+490 DAANVGKNYYTDMG
-504 FVQRISN
+504 FVQRIGN
-511 YDAEKDTSIRI
+511 YDALRDTTIRV
-522 GFKHIF
+522 GYKHIY
-528 SEISYAVMPA
+528 SEISYNILPT
-538 KGRIGKTELSA
+538 KGKIGRIESSI
-549 ENYVVFNPDNS
+549 ENSIIFNPDNS
-560 FNELESTLQLE
+560 FNEWESSLQMN
-571 TNFKNSSNFNL
+571 TNFKNSSSFNL
-582 ILSNNVTNLLFPTSF
+582 RLNNNITNLLFPTSF

-614 LNYVSDTRKLFGWV
+614 FNYVSDTRKLFGWF

-633 GQFYNGQVQGFGLGI
+633 GQFYNGQVQGLGLGI

-663 INNIQL
+663 VNNIQL

-746 FKISYWF
+746 FKISYWI

>member
-1 MSLEYR
+1 MNRISL
-7 IFALPNEPMNKIVR
+7 
-21 IILLFVTNLIS
+21 ILLLLTLNLFW
-32 LLAIAQINANVQQE
+32 LDGKAQTNANVQQE

-51 QPTKVPIK
+51 QPTKGPIK

-69 NSVEAVSQFYKKF
+69 NTVEAVSQFNKKF

-95 KYLFDDK
+95 KYLYDDK

-111 DSGTAIIK
+111 DSGTAIIR

-131 GVAIVLDPLNQK
+131 GVAVVLDPLNQK

-157 SEGQLTG
+157 SEDQLTG
-164 DSEEGLSYSWDT
+164 SSDGGISYSWDT
-176 KWFTMT
+176 KWFSMT

-193 AIPLKSIRYNAENK
+193 AIPLKSIRYNSENK

-225 WTRMG
+225 WTRIG
-230 PNFRSYD
+230 PNFKSYD

-270 KSNSKTETTG
+270 KSTSKIETTG
-280 NGGFDAK
+280 NVGFDAK

-298 TINPDFS
+298 TVNPDFS
-305 QVEVDNQVTNLTRFS
+305 QVEVDNQVTNLTRFN

-343 PVRPFYSRT
+343 PIRPFYSRT

-384 MQTGRQGDYAPE
+384 MQTGRKGDYAPE

-411 LIKGYFLN
+411 MVKGYFLN

-434 DKYGRNAGL
+434 DKYGRNAGI

-477 GVSYNGRNFGFVL
+477 GLSYNGRNFGFVL
-490 DLANVGKNYYTDLG
+490 DLANVGKNYYTDMG

-511 YDAEKDTSIRI
+511 YDAERDTSIRI

-528 SEISYAVMPA
+528 SEISYTLMPA
-538 KGRIGKTELSA
+538 KGKIGKMELTTQ
-549 ENYVVFNPDNS
+549 NFIVFNPDNS
-560 FNELESTLQLE
+560 FNELESTVQVRTDL
-571 TNFKNSSNFNL
+571 KNASSFNL
-582 ILSNNVTNLLFPTSF
+582 GLSNNITNLLFPTSF
-597 TDGIPLPAKQY
+597 TDGTPLPAAQY
-608 QYGQFK
+608 QYAQFGMGY
-614 LNYVSDTRKLFGWV
+614 NSDTRKLFGW
-628 SEITV
+628 STDLNF
-633 GQFYNGQVQGFGLGI
+633 GQFYNGTVQSFRVGV

-653 PHLNLRLNAQ
+653 PHLSLRLNAQ
-663 INNIQL
+663 FNNIQL
-669 PGAYG
+669 PGIYG
-674 STRLLLIAPRIEYNF
+674 STKLLLIAPRIEYNF
-689 STQLFWTTFIQ
+689 NTKLFWTTFIQ

-707 FNVNSRL
+707 FNINSRL

-736 LFKSKNRAIV
+736 LFKSKNRALI
-746 FKISYWF
+746 FKLSYWF

>member
-1 MSLEYR
+1 MNRILRISL
-7 IFALPNEPMNKIVR
+7 V
-21 IILLFVTNLIS
+21 FVTNLIS
-32 LLAIAQINANVQQE
+32 LLAIAQINANIQQE

-51 QPTKVPIK
+51 QPTKIPIK

-69 NSVEAVSQFYKKF
+69 NTVEAVSQFYKKF
-82 PNDIGAPKKQTEV
+82 PNDIGAAKRQTEV

-102 NLYFAFKVY
+102 NIYFAFKVY

-164 DSEEGLSYSWDT
+164 NDDEGLSYSWDT
-176 KWFTMT
+176 KWFSMT

-225 WTRMG
+225 WTRIG
-230 PNFRSYD
+230 PNFKSYD

-252 SNNNV
+252 SSNNV

-270 KSNSKTETTG
+270 KSTSKNETTG

-343 PVRPFYSRT
+343 PIRPFYSRT
-352 IGLDKEGNK
+352 IGLDKNGNK

-396 NFSAFTWQK
+396 NFSAFTLQK

-411 LIKGYFLN
+411 MIKGYFLN
-419 RENFISVEEEKKNPL
+419 RENFISVEEEKLNPL
-434 DKYGRNAGL
+434 SKYGRNAGVS
-443 TFEYSNPAGSF
+443 FDYSNPSGSF
-454 SYWANYNQSMK
+454 GYWANYNMSMK

-471 NNYAEA
+471 NNYYEIGAN
-477 GVSYNGRNFGFVL
+477 YDTRKFGFVI
-490 DLANVGKNYYTDLG
+490 DLANVGKNYYTDMG
-504 FVQRISN
+504 FVQRIEN
-511 YDAEKDTSIRI
+511 YDALRDTAIRV
-522 GFKHIF
+522 GYKHIF
-528 SEISYAVMPA
+528 
-538 KGRIGKTELSA
+538 TELSYNILPTKGKIGRIEA
-549 ENYVVFNPDNS
+549 SAQNSIIFNPDNS
-560 FNELESTLQLE
+560 LNEWE
-571 TNFKNSSNFNL
+571 TELNIKTDFKNASSL
-582 ILSNNVTNLLFPTSF
+582 KVELNNNITNLLFATSF

-608 QYGQFK
+608 QYATFGIG
-614 LNYVSDTRKLFGWV
+614 YGSDTRKLFGWM
-628 SEITV
+628 SEISF
-633 GQFYNGQVQGFGLGI
+633 GQFYNGTVQSFSAGI
-648 NWRNQ
+648 NWRSQ

-663 INNIQL
+663 YNDIQL
-669 PGAYG
+669 PGAFG
-674 STRLLLIAPRIEYNF
+674 STKLLLIAPRIEYNF
-689 STQLFWTTFIQ
+689 STKLFWNTFIQ

-707 FNVNSRL
+707 FNINSRL

-736 LFKSKNRAIV
+736 LFKSKNRALI
-746 FKISYWF
+746 FKLSYWF